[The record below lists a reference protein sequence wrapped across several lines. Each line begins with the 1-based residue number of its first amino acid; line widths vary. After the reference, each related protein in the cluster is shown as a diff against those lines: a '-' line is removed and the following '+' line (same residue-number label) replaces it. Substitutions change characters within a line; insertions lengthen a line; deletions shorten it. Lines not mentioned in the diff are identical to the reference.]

1 MIDRAPP
8 PSPPSG
14 GSAPVPPPALH
25 GPPDHAA
32 SYAGLP
38 GRVDCEAESAQNRR
52 TVRAHW
58 RRLAHW
64 QVVAH
69 PGAAGRVCV
78 GVGSGCACVP
88 ACSGATGVGVW
99 VCVCVHACVHACVD
113 ACVRQYVHARI
124 VHAHAGQNDG
134 GVPGQ
139 IITRNRSA
147 QGLRCVCHSHSSNRI
162 TQQFPYAHGY
172 LIHAVS

>member
-8 PSPPSG
+8 PSPPPG

-58 RRLAHW
+58 RRFAHW

-69 PGAAGRVCV
+69 PGAAGCVCV
-78 GVGSGCACVP
+78 GVGVGMHMCACVLVCHRRGGLCVHVCTHVCMHVCMHVRMH
-88 ACSGATGVGVW
+88 AC
-99 VCVCVHACVHACVD
+99 VCVCTHAV
-113 ACVRQYVHARI
+113 

-147 QGLRCVCHSHSSNRI
+147 QGLRCVCV
-162 TQQFPYAHGY
+162 
-172 LIHAVS
+172 IHIRTRVCVWGGLYHVYI